1 MPANL
6 LDTKNDYVFKRL
18 LADSPPLLSAL
29 INAVRYDQPPIQVVR
44 VLNPTILPDELQRK
58 AIVLDVLAQDAFG
71 HRFDIE
77 MQARRH
83 PDWIA
88 RSVYYASRMLGQQ
101 LADGEPYSALRPAIG
116 IHLLDFDLIDRLG
129 RALWRFHLRE
139 DHEPDLKLSD
149 EIELNVVELRKAR
162 GLRDLPRAISNWV
175 TFFEQWNEEAA
186 MAEIDDVSV
195 REARRRLEVISGDE
209 EERIRAELR
218 EKAVRD
224 EISLIE
230 WERKQGIAGM
240 LARQLAQRF
249 GELSPNVKA
258 RLQSA
263 DLPTLERWIDRI
275 LVAKTLD
282 EVFAER

>member
-1 MPANL
+1 
-6 LDTKNDYVFKRL
+6 
-18 LADSPPLLSAL
+18 
-29 INAVRYDQPPIQVVR
+29 
-44 VLNPTILPDELQRK
+44 
-58 AIVLDVLAQDAFG
+58 
-71 HRFDIE
+71 
-77 MQARRH
+77 
-83 PDWIA
+83 
-88 RSVYYASRMLGQQ
+88 MLGQQ

-116 IHLLDFDLIDRLG
+116 IHLLDFDLIDRPW
-129 RALWRFHLRE
+129 RALWRFHLWE

-162 GLRDLPRAISNWV
+162 GLKGLPKAISNWV

-186 MAEIDDVSV
+186 MAEIDDVAV

-230 WERKQGIAGM
+230 WERKQGEASGRLQGVALTLERLM
-240 LARQLAQRF
+240 THRF
-249 GELSPNVKA
+249 GTLPAHVKT
-258 RLQSA
+258 RLESA
-263 DLPTLERWIDRI
+263 DLSTLEQWTERI
-275 LVAKTLD
+275 LDAKSLD